1 MSNEF
6 YVWIPFFQYVAA
18 VAAALLANAFLTLQ
32 VRSVIWRG
40 HRLKQTVALATL
52 VAARGRG
59 VEPVPAARRARRSG
73 LVSAR
78 RGASTVYYS
87 PTSPEVAE
95 LLAVARR
102 ILASLAAA
110 TAPRRRPA
118 SASAQ

>member
-18 VAAALLANAFLTLQ
+18 AAALLAIAFLTFQ

-40 HRLKQTVALATL
+40 HRLKQTVTLTTL
-52 VAARGRG
+52 VEARGRG

-95 LLAVARR
+95 LLAVGRR

>member
-18 VAAALLANAFLTLQ
+18 
-32 VRSVIWRG
+32 
-40 HRLKQTVALATL
+40 
-52 VAARGRG
+52 
-59 VEPVPAARRARRSG
+59 
-73 LVSAR
+73 
-78 RGASTVYYS
+78 S